1 MSFRTAPS
9 VQHRIAWVDK
19 ADKNSQSP
27 ETYDAMR
34 KTTEREA
41 KDQIT
46 KQINK
51 YARKEDDDIAKIS
64 SCLRKDRRL

>member
-1 MSFRTAPS
+1 MMLEL
-9 VQHRIAWVDK
+9 DK
-19 ADKNSQSP
+19 ADKNSQRP
-27 ETYDAMR
+27 ETYDAML

-51 YARKEDDDIAKIS
+51 YTRNGGRRYREPPENSLKS
-64 SCLRKDRRL
+64 SPWNRRLRPKC